1 MAPPGRADA
10 PAARPS
16 TTQAWA
22 GANASGALLLKAV
35 ISGLIIAT
43 ALEAARRS
51 PSLGGLILSLP
62 LVSVIT
68 FFWLWR
74 ETGDKERIAQLST
87 GVFWF
92 FLPTLPMFLIFPA
105 LLRGGMAFWPALS
118 LALAVTAS
126 LYVGM
131 SWVAPLVELRP

>member
-1 MAPPGRADA
+1 MSD
-10 PAARPS
+10 
-16 TTQAWA
+16 
-22 GANASGALLLKAV
+22 ALLFKAV
-35 ISGLIIAT
+35 ISGLIISA

-62 LVSVIT
+62 LISVIT

-74 ETGDKERIAQLST
+74 ETGDNERIAQLST

-105 LLRGGMAFWPALS
+105 LLREGIGFWLALS
-118 LALAVTAS
+118 LALAITVS
-126 LYVGM
+126 LYIGMLWFASRVGM
-131 SWVAPLVELRP
+131 RL

>member
-1 MAPPGRADA
+1 MLFRA
-10 PAARPS
+10 
-16 TTQAWA
+16 
-22 GANASGALLLKAV
+22 L
-35 ISGLIIAT
+35 ISGLIISA

-62 LVSVIT
+62 LISIIT

-74 ETGDKERIAQLST
+74 DTGDNERIAQLAISI
-87 GVFWF
+87 FWY

-105 LLRGGMAFWPALS
+105 LLRGGVGFWLALS
-118 LALAVTAS
+118 LALGVTLS

-131 SWVAPLVELRP
+131 LWFASRVGMRL